1 VAAVESIVT
10 SSIEGGVAILSFCD
24 WQSQNALDDRTVPL
38 LEDALVNLGSDA
50 AVNVIVLEGLPDVFC
65 SGGSRDML
73 LALARQRRTP
83 ADVLLPKRVLD
94 VPVPVIA
101 AMAGHAV
108 GGGFALGACAD
119 IVLLA
124 RESRYGLPFMNFG
137 FTPGMGT
144 TRLLEHVLS
153 PAIAHELLYTG
164 EHVRGTHFENK
175 GGFNYVLPKAEVVPK
190 ARDIAGRIAE
200 KPRLSLEVLKATLSL
215 PKRQCFEQTLT
226 LETLMHRVTLHG
238 TDIARRIDEELS
250 T

>member
-1 VAAVESIVT
+1 MAAIDPVVSWNIDR
-10 SSIEGGVAILSFCD
+10 GVAILSFHD

-38 LEDALVNLGSDA
+38 LENALLTLASDA
-50 AVNVIVLEGLPDVFC
+50 TVNVIVLEGLPDVFC

-73 LALARQRRTP
+73 LALAHQHRAP
-83 ADVLLPKRVLD
+83 ADLLLPKRVLD

-144 TRLLEHVLS
+144 TRLLEHMLS

-164 EHVRGTHFENK
+164 EHVRGAHFENRS
-175 GGFNYVLPKAEVVPK
+175 GFNYVLPKAEVEPK
-190 ARDIAGRIAE
+190 ARAIAARIAE
-200 KPRLSLEVLKATLSL
+200 KPRLSLEVLKTTLSL
-215 PKRQCFEQTLT
+215 PKRQCFEQALT

-238 TDIARRIDEELS
+238 DDIARRISEEWS

>member
-1 VAAVESIVT
+1 MASINGVVT
-10 SSIEGGVAILSFCD
+10 CTVEGGVAILSFCD
-24 WQSQNALDDRTVPL
+24 WESQNALDDRTVPL
-38 LEDALVNLGSDA
+38 LERALLTLGFDP
-50 AVNVIVLEGLPDVFC
+50 AVKVIVLEGLPDVFC

-73 LALARQRRTP
+73 LALATQNRTA
-83 ADVLLPKRVLD
+83 ADLLLPKRVLD

-124 RESRYGLPFMNFG
+124 RESRYGFPFMNFG

-144 TRLLEHVLS
+144 TKLLEHVLS
-153 PAIAHELLYTG
+153 PAIAHELLYSG
-164 EHVRGTHFENK
+164 EHVRGAHFENRS
-175 GGFNYVLPKAEVVPK
+175 GFNYILPKADVVPK
-190 ARDIAGRIAE
+190 ARDIAARIAD
-200 KPRLSLEVLKATLSL
+200 KPRLSLQLLKATLSL

-226 LETLMHRVTLHG
+226 IETLMHRITLRG
-238 TDIARRIDEELS
+238 TDVARRIDEELS